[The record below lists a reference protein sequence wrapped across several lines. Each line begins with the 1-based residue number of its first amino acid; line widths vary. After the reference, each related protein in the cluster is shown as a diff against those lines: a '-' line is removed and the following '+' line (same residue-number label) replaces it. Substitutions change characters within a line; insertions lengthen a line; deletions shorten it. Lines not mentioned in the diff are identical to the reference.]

1 MMDKLII
8 DCDTGKL
15 YKTLYTQKELEQ
27 FELEK
32 LQREEQELSDSLIP
46 SVPTIENRVTD
57 AEVDIVT
64 LEETIDTIFG
74 GI

>member
-1 MMDKLII
+1 MDKLII
-8 DCDTGKL
+8 DCTTGKK
-15 YKTLYTQKELEQ
+15 YETLYTQKELEQ

-46 SVPTIENRVTD
+46 SVPTIENRVTN

-74 GI
+74 GM

>member
-1 MMDKLII
+1 MDKLII
-8 DCDTGKL
+8 DCTTGKKN
-15 YKTLYTQKELEQ
+15 KTLYTQKELEQ
-27 FELEK
+27 RELEK
-32 LQREEQELSDSLIP
+32 LQLEEQKLLDSLDP
-46 SVPTIENRVTD
+46 SVPTIENRVTN